1 MNATTLAA
9 REITAN
15 DIPYITRYWL
25 ESDKD
30 FLVGMGVD
38 LAKLP
43 GKEDLEKMLA
53 QQLSQSYPEK
63 KAYSTIWLIDG
74 QPVGHC
80 NVNKIIFGEEA
91 SMHLHLWNTL
101 TRQKGAG
108 AQLVKLS
115 LPYFF
120 NNLQLKKLY
129 CEPYALNAAP
139 NKTLPKAGFTF
150 IKEYITTPGTLNF
163 EQPVNRWEL
172 TLANFQQLV

>member
-1 MNATTLAA
+1 MSNSHLSA
-9 REITAN
+9 REITID
-15 DIPYITRYWL
+15 DIPYIVRYWL

-53 QQLSQSYPEK
+53 QQLSQSYTEK
-63 KAYSTIWLIDG
+63 KAYSTIWQING
-74 QPVGHC
+74 QPIGHC

-91 SMHLHLWNTL
+91 SMHLHLWNTQ

-115 LPYFF
+115 LPFFF

-129 CEPYALNAAP
+129 CEPYALNPAP

-150 IKEYITTPGTLNF
+150 IKEYITIPGTLNF

-172 TLANFQQLV
+172 TLADFQKLN